1 MRLSVIIVHWNT
13 TPDLRECLVALR
25 EHPWTGGETEI
36 IVVDNASTDG
46 AVAMLAAEFPEV
58 RVIANAE
65 NVIYAAATNQALRM
79 ATGDALLLLNPDAQ
93 VTAGALDALISA
105 GKPICAAKLV
115 SDDGSVQNS
124 VRGFPT
130 PLATITGSWARLV
143 FDYEKA
149 GPAPQPMMSCLL
161 FTRGVYEKVGGLDER
176 FPLFFNDVD
185 WSFRCARAGLE
196 TWYTP
201 SAVVLHGHGGT
212 TRRVKKAATWE
223 SRRAWLRF
231 LKKHFDRDPLRP
243 LSVLAV
249 TLDAWRRT
257 GRWGTSLGKD
267 GGETTPESLR
277 RELEREGRS
286 S

>member
-1 MRLSVIIVHWNT
+1 MLLSVIIVHWNT

-25 EHPWTGGETEI
+25 QSPWTGGGTEV

-46 AVAMLAAEFPEV
+46 ATIMLAAEFPEALL
-58 RVIANAE
+58 IANKQ
-65 NVIYAAATNQALRM
+65 NVIYAAATNQALTM
-79 ATGDALLLLNPDAQ
+79 AAGDYFLLLNPDAC
-93 VTAGALDALISA
+93 VTEGALDALVRL
-105 GKPICAAKLV
+105 GKEIVAAKLV
-115 SDDGSVQNS
+115 GDDGLVQKS

-130 PLATITGSWARLV
+130 PWATLTGSWRCLP

-185 WSFRCARAGLE
+185 WSFRTAKAGLG
-196 TWYTP
+196 TFYTP
-201 SAVVLHGHGGT
+201 DAVVKHGHGGT
-212 TRRVKKAATWE
+212 TRQVKKAATWE

-243 LSVLAV
+243 LAALAV

-257 GRWGTSLGKD
+257 GHWGTSLGKD

>member
-13 TPDLRECLVALR
+13 TPDLRECLTALR
-25 EHPWTGGETEI
+25 AHPWSGGETEV
-36 IVVDNASTDG
+36 IVVDNASSDG
-46 AVAMLAAEFPEV
+46 ATAMLASDFPDM
-58 RVIANAE
+58 RVIANTE
-65 NVIYAAATNQALRM
+65 NVIYAAATNQALTG
-79 ATGDALLLLNPDAQ
+79 ATGDFLLLLNPDAR
-93 VTAGALDALISA
+93 VTAGALDTLVGL
-105 GKPICAAKLV
+105 GKEIAAAKLV
-115 SDDGSVQNS
+115 YEDGTVQRS

-130 PLATITGSWARLV
+130 PWATLTGRWKNGA
-143 FDYEKA
+143 FDYEKP

-161 FTRGVYEKVGGLDER
+161 FTRAVYEKVGGLDER

-185 WSFRCARAGLE
+185 WSFRCAKAGLG
-196 TWYTP
+196 TFYTP
-201 SAVVLHGHGGT
+201 DAVVIHGHGGT

-243 LSVLAV
+243 LAALAV

-257 GRWGTSLGKD
+257 GRWGISLGQD

-277 RELEREGRS
+277 RELEREGRPT
-286 S
+286 